1 MALFS
6 RRRRL
11 PDAVRRRLDLA
22 HGDTVLAAAPL
33 DPARGGE
40 VAQDADGTGRWA
52 VVTRRALH
60 LVDADP
66 DADVARTPWSD
77 VDRGTLDAESR
88 TLTVHWASGATTDLA
103 LADDPAARDL
113 AQTFRERVQQSVVHV
128 EHVTLPG
135 GGRVR
140 VALRRDEEGALFTQ
154 TIGDGRVDLRDPSA
168 ARVVAEAE
176 ARVRAEV
183 GLPA

>member
-11 PDAVRRRLDLA
+11 PDAVRRRLDLV

-33 DPARGGE
+33 DPAPG
-40 VAQDADGTGRWA
+40 ADGTDRWA

-60 LVDADP
+60 LVGADP
-66 DADVARTPWSD
+66 DADVARVPWSD

-103 LADDPAARDL
+103 LADDPGARDL

-128 EHVTLPG
+128 EHVSLPG

-140 VALRRDEEGALFTQ
+140 VALRRDEEGGLFTQ
-154 TIGDGRVDLRDPSA
+154 TIGDGRVDLHDPAA
-168 ARVVAEAE
+168 ARAVAEAE

-183 GLPA
+183 GLPG

>member
-33 DPARGGE
+33 DAARGGE

-88 TLTVHWASGATTDLA
+88 TLTVHWASGATTDLP

-140 VALRRDEEGALFTQ
+140 VALRRDEEGAFFTQ
-154 TIGDGRVDLRDPSA
+154 TIGDGRVDLRDPAA

-183 GLPA
+183 GLPD